1 MANDGWEDAPS
12 ADEWEEA
19 PSAADL
25 IPGAIPQTKPRKA
38 TDKEIA
44 LDSIFGVPEGVLGSA
59 WNLVLSGVAVPPALI
74 QAPFKS
80 GNFEKEYND
89 IVQKHSYYPK
99 TRLGERI
106 VEKVVDPVVTQFL
119 GPLGGMTFGGVS
131 GRRRMPKA
139 EPIAETPAPKNIR
152 SVLDKVDQ
160 GWEDAPAQMEL
171 PLETSPQQIAEMQAR
186 QTGQR
191 DLFAP
196 VNEPMAQNV
205 PQADMSPMNPVRPM
219 DTTAQGALFD
229 QPEQGRVANPYEAA
243 AGDWRIDENG
253 IPIKANLSMEAQ
265 QMQNPLQRNLW
276 GDELEPTM
284 SPVGMGLQG
293 VDDMSTQ
300 MGRPLTE
307 AIDAMPDL
315 PWRSARDEGIDM
327 LKGPVEASGALEGA
341 RMEAN
346 SPFNSQR
353 GVINMDVFD
362 PAFKVVKELANG
374 LRLVMKGSAQGPAI
388 WAVTPENKIVGQLS
402 LAGDNWARKP
412 ISTDNL
418 EASWVTTDPKK
429 TSVSPDGDRLQ
440 PTTPSEY
447 PGLATEMYK
456 FAAEQGNDIVRSAA
470 QTPEGKAMW
479 DRFEAK
485 GIATKGKIPWSQRG
499 AIDLGNSTEPKPGNP
514 ISSATP
520 DSPLVRAGAAALAAQ
535 NQRAAAAKIA
545 GIGGY
550 FDDIDTPE
558 KVFAA
563 INTFYE
569 DGSPVYKDITGMQLA
584 RGKTV
589 SPGINSL
596 VINTD
601 NPLLKYTRTKTRQV
615 FQETDALAR
624 QYITDKKTGIASL
637 LGKMTQVDKNR
648 AIEALQEGDRRQ
660 KYVTRAQMEEA
671 GYSPNSIEF
680 VERIYEMD
688 RVKLAEWNKA
698 RESVGM
704 KPVEERPGHFPG
716 IFRGDYKQLVMGKD
730 NKIIGLIAVD
740 STYQLRKAQK
750 KLLEQFPEAKFTSV
764 DRKSL
769 GGNGRRSDMFSGMN
783 DVMELLGSQDP
794 MMAQVKALVDE
805 SVKENADALFNANL
819 HSLKK
824 KGIVG
829 NEGNKPW
836 LDATENANS
845 AIKAYLQYWEEG
857 IISHKNLPVERELK
871 ALMSNPMLD
880 GMTNAKDYVNSY
892 VNNMTG
898 RSLGTVGDALNK
910 IIDAPF
916 EALGLGPTVPR
927 EAVNQL
933 NKRVSQHLMGWGNYL
948 FSAIQFLQ
956 VPQMAIPEMMKVARG
971 LGVPEAKIT
980 TALASLTRDIPQ
992 IVNEVYTGKSNLSPT
1007 MREAYHEAQRRGL
1020 MDFSEFQEVSR
1031 VTQSKGSRMYD
1042 KAVDWNRVM
1051 AEKSTRPGVFFMAV
1065 KLLEDSGLPMKDVF
1079 DVAYN
1084 ATQRSMID
1092 YSLQERPMMYQ
1103 RLGVVGQLA
1112 GSLQTFK
1119 HGQLSQLAGFLKDA
1133 AKGKPAP
1140 LIAATLVML
1149 SFAGIKGAPGYQEI
1163 DETVKLLSDKF
1174 FGNRRSISEIFLAG
1188 LPEWAKSGALSTA
1201 TDINF
1206 QSRLSAANVLPD
1218 SLPEA
1223 VSPYLGPVGKVVE
1236 GATELAT
1243 QRDPLAAKN
1252 LALALTPSGPAK
1264 GLMESA
1270 ISTSPDNTPID
1281 KRGELGNPRSEWDAK
1296 VRKFSGATTL
1306 AESLRN
1312 EKQYNQI
1319 MRHAAHKAAQTD
1331 LVNKAKRA
1339 YVQGRLTEEMQ
1350 QKLMQKYVARNGD
1363 PQQFVNTLVEYAQT
1377 TPLNKQQRLQGIP
1390 SSSLSSIYRYQVFN
1404 E

>member
-12 ADEWEEA
+12 ADGWEEA

-25 IPGAIPQTKPRKA
+25 IPGQAGSSFTPISGTRKQKKKT
-38 TDKEIA
+38 TDEA
-44 LDSIFGVPEGVLGSA
+44 A
-59 WNLVLSGVAVPPALI
+59 LSGLQGIGETALSFASSIPTGVAA
-74 QAPFKS
+74 
-80 GNFEKEYND
+80 
-89 IVQKHSYYPK
+89 
-99 TRLGERI
+99 
-106 VEKVVDPVVTQFL
+106 PVVELVKGREAAKQFL
-119 GPLGGMTFGGVS
+119 EDYTYMPRGEVGQDYVGNAGDFFNRFITPISGLHLAPLVPKGPRGKKPAPV
-131 GRRRMPKA
+131 
-139 EPIAETPAPKNIR
+139 EEAPKNIR

-205 PQADMSPMNPVRPM
+205 PPADMSPMNPVRPM

-253 IPIKANLSMEAQ
+253 IPIKADLSMEAQ

-307 AIDAMPDL
+307 AIDSMPDL

-327 LKGPVEASGALEGA
+327 LKGSVEASGALEGA

-362 PAFKVVKELANG
+362 PAFKVIKELANG
-374 LRLVMKGSAQGPAI
+374 LRLVMKGSVQGPAI

-485 GIATKGKIPWSQRG
+485 GVATKGKIPWGQRG
-499 AIDLGNSTEPKPGNP
+499 AVDLGNSTEPKPGNP
-514 ISSATP
+514 ISSATA

-545 GIGGY
+545 GLGGY

-558 KVFAA
+558 KVLASVPSA
-563 INTFYE
+563 
-569 DGSPVYKDITGMQLA
+569 SDITGMQLA

-596 VINTD
+596 VINTN
-601 NPLLKYTRTKTRQV
+601 NPLLKFVRTKTRQV
-615 FQETDALAR
+615 FQQVDALAR

-637 LGKMTQVDKNR
+637 LGKMTQVEKNR

-660 KYVTRAQMEEA
+660 TYVTRAQMEEA

-716 IFRGDYKQLVMGKD
+716 IFRGDYKQLVIGKD

-794 MMAQVKALVDE
+794 MVAQVKALVDE

-956 VPQMAIPEMMKVARG
+956 VPQMAVPEMMKVARG

-980 TALASLTRDIPQ
+980 TALASLTKDIPQ

-1007 MREAYHEAQRRGL
+1007 MRQAYQEAQRRGL
-1020 MDFSEFQEVSR
+1020 MDFSEFQEVNR

-1042 KAVDWNRVM
+1042 KVVDWNRVM

-1174 FGNRRSISEIFLAG
+1174 FGNRRSISEIFLTG